1 MFDKFKEGPQEF
13 KAQLCILIVK
23 GGVFDLVV
31 HLLLYKKLSLVA
43 HTCPHAISRLVKEMS
58 CV

>member
-1 MFDKFKEGPQEF
+1 MFDKFREGPQEF

-43 HTCPHAISRLVKEMS
+43 HTCPHAIS
-58 CV
+58 